1 MLYSFKKY
9 SEKWVKE
16 VHISDDDVN
25 CHKSTFII
33 AFPPEFYF
41 CKIMKIYILD
51 EILGQVNLESTFTFV
66 LSAWPPANLVCL
78 AVL

>member
-1 MLYSFKKY
+1 M
-9 SEKWVKE
+9 
-16 VHISDDDVN
+16 HISDDDVN

-41 CKIMKIYILD
+41 CKIMKMYILD

-66 LSAWPPANLVCL
+66 LSS
-78 AVL
+78 